1 VTKHIKDIFRGKTK
15 GKTIFDCVGNKIGTY
30 DNPEEFEKKKNE
42 FNYYLN
48 TAKNT
53 EENEK

>member
-1 VTKHIKDIFRGKTK
+1 MKKSDCFRGKTK
-15 GKTIFDCVGNKIGTY
+15 GKTIFDCMGNNMGTY
-30 DNPEEFEKKKNE
+30 EDPEEFAKKKNE

-53 EENEK
+53 EQKET